1 MNITQP
7 TTSFRRLYAFG
18 KKLPI
23 DLSLSENP
31 LGCSPKV
38 LRMLKTASAADCF
51 DYPDP
56 NATNLISAL
65 SQELGVGKDD
75 IFVGNGSESL
85 IKTLPQILLQPGDEV
100 IIPELTFPM
109 FEIATTL
116 TGGKTVISG
125 MSQDLNIDL
134 ADIQRR
140 ISLKTKLIFLCNPNN
155 PTGKILDKRAILG
168 LVKKT
173 QASVIV
179 DEANIEFGGQTVVR
193 EIGKL
198 KNLIV
203 LRTFSKGFGLA
214 GLRIGFCVANPKVI
228 QSLKAVSQ
236 PFPVSSL
243 ALKAALISLKDKNF
257 MVKTKR
263 FMDAERDFLTV
274 DLRKKG
280 FEVIDSQANNL
291 LVKVTPCFQS
301 SNDFVNKLSD
311 KGVSVV
317 NGTAFKDL
325 GEDFARISPR
335 SRKTNLQFLRALEDL
350 LSLVNSGKKAKEDS
364 QKSGVEA

>member
-1 MNITQP
+1 M
-7 TTSFRRLYAFG
+7 TT
-18 KKLPI
+18 
-23 DLSLSENP
+23 
-31 LGCSPKV
+31 
-38 LRMLKTASAADCF
+38 
-51 DYPDP
+51 PDP
-56 NATNLISAL
+56 NATDLISAL
-65 SQELGVGKDD
+65 SQELGFDKND

-85 IKTLPQILLQPGDEV
+85 IKTLPQVLLQPGDEV

-109 FEIATTL
+109 FKIATAL
-116 TGGKTVISG
+116 AGGEIVISG
-125 MSQDLNIDL
+125 MSNNFNINL
-134 ADIQRR
+134 ADIQKR
-140 ISLKTKLIFLCNPNN
+140 ITPKTKLIFLCNPNN
-155 PTGKILDKRAILG
+155 PTGKILNKRAILD
-168 LVKKT
+168 LVKQT
-173 QASVIV
+173 QAVVIV

-243 ALKAALISLKDKNF
+243 ALKAALISLKDKDF

-263 FMDAERDFLTV
+263 FMDAERDFLKIG
-274 DLRKKG
+274 LRKKG
-280 FEVIDSQANNL
+280 LGVIDSQANNL

-301 SNDFVNKLSD
+301 SNDFVNKLSN

-325 GEDFARISPR
+325 GKDFVRISPR
-335 SRKTNLQFLRALEDL
+335 SRKTNLQFLRVLEDQL
-350 LSLVNSGKKAKEDS
+350 NLIKSGEKAKEDS
-364 QKSGVEA
+364 QKPKAVV